1 MMQKISTIIFGLF
14 ASVMFAQKPQVT
26 TQIDSTQIKIGSE
39 FHVTVKVTG
48 PSKTQVSFPELK
60 NMGQLEVLENY
71 PTDTLLNDAQIEY
84 IKKYA
89 LTQFDSGTYTI
100 PSFPILVDDKQILTD
115 SALIAV
121 NTIAV
126 DTLKQKL
133 FDIKNVST
141 VNETSNG
148 WIYLLVLAIV
158 AALAGLGYYLWKKRK
173 PKANEVE
180 ELVFATPIERATA
193 LLNKLETKDLL
204 VKGEIKEYYTQLTDI
219 TKSYIEE
226 TIQIPAKESTTA
238 ELIEGL
244 KIAAKQK
251 KLAVRPETFKALET
265 ILKNADLVKFAKSK
279 PLDFEIIED
288 RKQIEG
294 VIVSIDKSLPDEIIE
309 EVKPEELKRL
319 AEMERLAKQKRKRTK
334 IGLAVGAVVLV
345 VGIFYFADFNL
356 FGSSAK
362 SMLKKEWISSEY
374 GNPGVKIYTP
384 DVLVRQDNEVLF
396 PKEAMALLKELELF
410 TSGNFFDDVN
420 FTVATIKYKED
431 QQINLDT
438 ALESG
443 LQMIEAQGGQDIVVK
458 TVDFETPEGVKG
470 RKAFGTLVMLDPIT
484 KISKKMYYDFVAFSQ
499 DGGLQLILIMHK
511 EGDAAGKQ
519 VTERALNSIELKKA
533 VQNNE

>member
-1 MMQKISTIIFGLF
+1 MRKIGTILLGLF
-14 ASVMFAQKPQVT
+14 ASVIFAQKPQVT
-26 TQIDSTQIKIGSE
+26 TQIDSTEIKIGSE

-48 PSKTQVSFPELK
+48 PKNTNVSFPELK
-60 NMGQLEVLENY
+60 NIGQLEVLENY
-71 PTDTLLNDAQIEY
+71 PTDTLLNDSQIEF

-89 LTQFDSGTYTI
+89 LTQFDSGAYKV
-100 PSFPILVDDKQILTD
+100 PSFPILVNDRQILTD
-115 SALIAV
+115 SALILV
-121 NTIAV
+121 NTIQV

-133 FDIKNVST
+133 YDIKTVST
-141 VNETSNG
+141 VNEASNT
-148 WIYLLVLAIV
+148 WVYVIVLLLVLALV
-158 AALAGLGYYLWKKRK
+158 ALAYFLWKKRK
-173 PKANEVE
+173 PKADEVE
-180 ELVFATPIERATA
+180 ELEFATPIERATA
-193 LLNKLETKDLL
+193 LLNKLESKDLL
-204 VKGEIKEYYTQLTDI
+204 VKGEIKEYYSQLTDI

-226 TIQIPAKESTTA
+226 TIQIPAKESTTS

-251 KLAVRPETFKALET
+251 KLAVKPETFKALES

-288 RKQIEG
+288 RKKIEG
-294 VIVSIDKSLPDEIIE
+294 VIVSIDQSLPEEIIE

-319 AEMERLAKQKRKRTK
+319 AELERLAKLKRKRIK
-334 IGLAVGAVVLV
+334 VGAALGVVVVLAAV
-345 VGIFYFADFNL
+345 LYFADFNL

-384 DVLVRQDNEVLF
+384 DVLIRQDNDKLFTPEV
-396 PKEAMALLKELELF
+396 MALLKEMQLF
-410 TSGNFFDDVN
+410 SSGNFMDDVY
-420 FTVATIKYKED
+420 FMVATITYPQN
-431 QQINLDT
+431 QQINLDA

-443 LQMIEAQGGQDIVVK
+443 LQMVEAQGGQDIIVK

-470 RKAFGTLVMLDPIT
+470 RKAFGTLVMLDPLT

-499 DGGLQLILIMHK
+499 NGGLQLVLIMHK
-511 EGDAAGKQ
+511 EGDEAGKQ

>member
-1 MMQKISTIIFGLF
+1 MRKITTLFLGLF
-14 ASVMFAQKPQVT
+14 ASITFAQQPQVT

-39 FHVTVKVTG
+39 FLLTVKVKG
-48 PSKTQVSFPELK
+48 PANTSVSFPELK
-60 NMGQLEVLENY
+60 NVGQLEVLDNY
-71 PTDTLLNDAQIEY
+71 PTDTLLNDAQIEF

-89 LTQFDSGTYTI
+89 LTQFDSGTYKV
-100 PSFPILVDDKQILTD
+100 PSFPILVNDKQILTD

-121 NTIAV
+121 NSIQV

-133 FDIKNVST
+133 FDIKTVST
-141 VNETSNG
+141 VNETSNA
-148 WIYLLVLAIV
+148 WLYFFLFLTFC
-158 AALAGLGYYLWKKRK
+158 ALAALGYYFWKKRK
-173 PKANEVE
+173 PKEKAIE
-180 ELVFATPIERATA
+180 ELVFATPIEKATA
-193 LLNKLETKDLL
+193 LLNHLESKDLL
-204 VKGEIKEYYTQLTDI
+204 VKGEIKEYYSELTDI

-244 KIAAKQK
+244 KIASKQK
-251 KLAVRPETFKALET
+251 KLSVKPETFKVLEN

-294 VIVSIDKSLPDEIIE
+294 VIVTIDKALPEEIIE
-309 EVKPEELKRL
+309 EVKPEEQKRL
-319 AEMERLAKQKRKRTK
+319 VEIERLAKQKKKRIK
-334 IGLAVGAVVLV
+334 IGIASAAVVALV
-345 VGIFYFADFNL
+345 VVLYFADFNL
-356 FGSSAK
+356 FGSSAR

-384 DVLVRQDNEVLF
+384 DVLIRQNNDVLF
-396 PKEAMALLKELELF
+396 TPEVMALLKEMQVF
-410 TSGNFFDDVN
+410 TSGTYFDDVN
-420 FTVATIKYKED
+420 FMVATIKYKQD
-431 QQINLDT
+431 QQIDLDI

-443 LQMIEAQGGQDIVVK
+443 LQMIESKGGQDIIVK

-499 DGGLQLILIMHK
+499 EGGLQLILIMHK
-511 EGDAAGKQ
+511 EGDLAAKQ
-519 VTERALNSIELKKA
+519 VAERALNSIELKKA